1 MSEIDIAKRLFG
13 TTNRVMTA
21 NTASSRIQNNVT
33 TSTIGSTS
41 TRYGT
46 VTAIGENNYIT
57 ILLDGSDEPI
67 QAVCETPVAVNQRV
81 SVVFDNGT
89 ITVIALTNFVSQV
102 NTEFEEVRNEITE
115 KGQEI
120 ADSVAADIQEV
131 QDSLDDFK
139 ATHTYDDA
147 TIDTKFQESEDTITA
162 NVTASI
168 GEEFVSDA
176 ELEVAIGEETTTV
189 SQTYLTKTYA
199 GTMESNL
206 QAQITTQAD
215 RITQEVSDR
224 KTAVSGAVQEA
235 KSYTDQQAESITT
248 TVMETVDDA
257 MGQTYATKSEVQ
269 QTADGL
275 NLNISSAL
283 TAANNAQ
290 ADVNGLSDVVSDNSE
305 TVANVNA
312 YFQFGSDAEGNPLL
326 TLGSSESEMKSEY
339 SNKALSFKSN
349 GNEVM
354 RLDGSTSTVTA
365 NKMQMGNY
373 QWNGEGDTL
382 RLIYVGGE

>member
-176 ELEVAIGEETTTV
+176 ELEVAIGEVTTTV
-189 SQTYLTKTYA
+189 SQTYQTKTDA

-206 QAQITTQAD
+206 QSQITQNANA
-215 RITQEVSDR
+215 ITQEVSDR
-224 KTAVSGAVQEA
+224 TEAVSGAIEESKA
-235 KSYTDQQAESITT
+235 YTDTTAESITS
-248 TVMETVDDA
+248 TVIETVDDA

-290 ADVNGLSDVVSDNSE
+290 ADVDTLGDIVNDNSE
-305 TVANVNA
+305 TVTNVNA
-312 YFQFGSDAEGNPLL
+312 YFDFGTDTDGNPLL
-326 TLGSSESEMKSEY
+326 TLGSSESEMKSEF
-339 SNKALSFKSN
+339 SNTALSFKSN

-354 RLDGSTSTVTA
+354 RLEGSTSTVVA
-365 NKMQMGNY
+365 NKMSMGNY

>member
-1 MSEIDIAKRLFG
+1 MSELDLAKKLFG
-13 TTNRVMTA
+13 TSNR
-21 NTASSRIQNNVT
+21 NTGYSSVPSRIQNQGVT
-33 TSTIGSTS
+33 TTVGTSS

-46 VTAIGENNYIT
+46 VQAIGDNNYLT

-67 QAVCETPVAVNQRV
+67 KAYCETPVVVGQRV
-81 SVVFDNGT
+81 SVVIGNNT
-89 ITVIALTNFVSQV
+89 ITVIALQSFVSQV
-102 NTEFEEVRNEITE
+102 NTEFEKVRNEITE

-176 ELEVAIGEETTTV
+176 ELEVAIGEVTTTV
-189 SQTYLTKTYA
+189 SQTYQTKTDA

-215 RITQEVSDR
+215 RITQEVTDR
-224 KTAVSGAVQEA
+224 KTAVSGAIQESKA
-235 KSYTDQQAESITT
+235 YTDTTAESITT

-382 RLIYVGGE
+382 KLIYVGGE

>member
-13 TTNRVMTA
+13 TPNRVITA

-176 ELEVAIGEETTTV
+176 ELEVAIGEVTTTV
-189 SQTYLTKTYA
+189 SQTYQTKTDA

-215 RITQEVSDR
+215 RITQEVTDR
-224 KTAVSGAVQEA
+224 TEAVSGAIQESKA
-235 KSYTDQQAESITT
+235 YTDTTAQSITT
-248 TVMETVDDA
+248 TVIETVDDA

-290 ADVNGLSDVVSDNSE
+290 ADVNGLSDVVSNNSE

-312 YFQFGSDAEGNPLL
+312 YFQFGSDTEGNPLL

>member
-102 NTEFEEVRNEITE
+102 NTEFDEVRNEITE

-120 ADSVAADIQEV
+120 AESVAADIQEV
-131 QDSLDDFK
+131 QDSLDEFK

-168 GEEFVSDA
+168 GEEFVSDT
-176 ELEVAIGEETTTV
+176 ELEVAIGEVTTTV
-189 SQTYLTKTYA
+189 SQTYQTKTDA

-215 RITQEVSDR
+215 RITQEVTDR
-224 KTAVSGAVQEA
+224 TEAVSGAIAES
-235 KSYTDQQAESITT
+235 KSYTDTQADAITA
-248 TVMETVDDA
+248 TVTETVTDF
-257 MGQTYATKSEVQ
+257 MGETYATKSEVQ

-275 NLNISSAL
+275 NLSISSAL
-283 TAANNAQ
+283 TTAENAQ
-290 ADVNGLSDVVSDNSE
+290 AATDNLATTVDANSE
-305 TVANVNA
+305 TVDNVNA
-312 YFQFGSDAEGNPLL
+312 YFDFGTDDSGNPLL
-326 TLGSSESEMKSEY
+326 TLGSSNSEMKSEF
-339 SNKALSFKSN
+339 SNRALSFKSN
-349 GNEVM
+349 GTEVM
-354 RLDGSTSTVTA
+354 RLEGSSSTVVA
-365 NKMQMGNY
+365 NKLRMGNY
-373 QWNGEGDTL
+373 QWQGDGDTL

>member
-1 MSEIDIAKRLFG
+1 MSELDLAKKLFG
-13 TTNRVMTA
+13 TSNR
-21 NTASSRIQNNVT
+21 NTGYSSAPSRIQNQGVT
-33 TSTIGSTS
+33 TTVGTSS

-46 VTAIGENNYIT
+46 VQAIGDNNYLT

-67 QAVCETPVAVNQRV
+67 KAYCETPVVVGQRV
-81 SVVFDNGT
+81 SVVIGNNT
-89 ITVIALTNFVSQV
+89 ITVIALQSFVSQV
-102 NTEFEEVRNEITE
+102 NTEFEKVRNEITE

-176 ELEVAIGEETTTV
+176 ELEVAIGEVTTTV
-189 SQTYLTKTYA
+189 SQTYQTKTDA

-215 RITQEVSDR
+215 RITQEVTDR
-224 KTAVSGAVQEA
+224 KTAVSGAIQESKA
-235 KSYTDQQAESITT
+235 YTDTTAESITT

-382 RLIYVGGE
+382 KLIYVGGE

>member
-21 NTASSRIQNNVT
+21 NTASSRIQNKVT

-131 QDSLDDFK
+131 QDSLDDFM

-162 NVTASI
+162 NVTATI
-168 GEEFVSDA
+168 GDEFVSNA
-176 ELEVAIGEETTTV
+176 ELEVAIGEINTSV
-189 SQTYLTKTYA
+189 SENYQSKTDA

-206 QAQITTQAD
+206 QSQITQNAD
-215 RITQEVSDR
+215 AISQEVTDR
-224 KTAVSGAVQEA
+224 TTAVTGAVEEA
-235 KSYTDQQAESITT
+235 KTYTDQTAESLTT
-248 TVMETVDDA
+248 TVLETVTDE
-257 MGQTYATKSEVQ
+257 MGTMYATKSEVQ

-275 NLNISSAL
+275 NLSISSAL
-283 TAANNAQ
+283 TTAENAQ
-290 ADVNGLSDVVSDNSE
+290 AATDNLATTVDANSE
-305 TVANVNA
+305 TVDNVNA
-312 YFQFGSDAEGNPLL
+312 YFDFGTDENNNPLL
-326 TLGSSESEMKSEY
+326 TLGSSNSEMKSEF
-339 SNKALSFKSN
+339 SNRALSFKSN
-349 GNEVM
+349 GTEVM
-354 RLDGSTSTVTA
+354 RLEGSSSTVIA
-365 NKMQMGNY
+365 NKVRMGNY
-373 QWNGEGDTL
+373 QWQGDGDTL

>member
-67 QAVCETPVAVNQRV
+67 QAMCETPVAVNQRV

-176 ELEVAIGEETTTV
+176 ELEVAIGEVTTTV
-189 SQTYLTKTYA
+189 SQTYQTKTDA

-215 RITQEVSDR
+215 RITQEVTDR
-224 KTAVSGAVQEA
+224 TEAVSGAIAES
-235 KSYTDQQAESITT
+235 KSYTDTQADAITA
-248 TVMETVDDA
+248 TVTETVTDF
-257 MGQTYATKSEVQ
+257 MGETYATKSEVQ

-275 NLNISSAL
+275 NLSISSAL
-283 TAANNAQ
+283 TTAENAQ
-290 ADVNGLSDVVSDNSE
+290 AATDNLATTVDANSE
-305 TVANVNA
+305 TVDNVNA
-312 YFQFGSDAEGNPLL
+312 YFDFGTDENHNPLL
-326 TLGSSESEMKSEY
+326 TLGSSNSEMKSEF
-339 SNKALSFKSN
+339 SNRALSFKSN
-349 GNEVM
+349 GTEVM
-354 RLDGSTSTVTA
+354 RLEGSSSTVVA
-365 NKMQMGNY
+365 NKLRMGNY
-373 QWNGEGDTL
+373 QWQGDGDTL

>member
-176 ELEVAIGEETTTV
+176 ELEVAIGEVTTTV
-189 SQTYLTKTYA
+189 SQTYQTKTDA

-215 RITQEVSDR
+215 RITQEVTDR
-224 KTAVSGAVQEA
+224 TEAVSGAIAES
-235 KSYTDQQAESITT
+235 KSYTDTQADAITA
-248 TVMETVDDA
+248 TVTETVTDF
-257 MGQTYATKSEVQ
+257 MGESYATKSEVK

-275 NLNISSAL
+275 NLSISSAL
-283 TAANNAQ
+283 TTAENAQ
-290 ADVNGLSDVVSDNSE
+290 AATDNLATTVDANSE
-305 TVANVNA
+305 TVDNVNA
-312 YFQFGSDAEGNPLL
+312 YFDFGTDDNNNPLL
-326 TLGSSESEMKSEY
+326 TLGSSNSEMKSEF
-339 SNKALSFKSN
+339 SNRALSFKSN
-349 GNEVM
+349 GTEVM
-354 RLDGSTSTVTA
+354 RLEGSSSTVVA
-365 NKMQMGNY
+365 NKLRMGNY
-373 QWNGEGDTL
+373 QWQGDGDTL

>member
-102 NTEFEEVRNEITE
+102 DTEFEEVRNEINE

-131 QDSLDDFK
+131 QDSLDEFK

-176 ELEVAIGEETTTV
+176 ELEVAIGEVTTTV
-189 SQTYLTKTYA
+189 SQTYQTKTDA

-215 RITQEVSDR
+215 RITQEVTDR
-224 KTAVSGAVQEA
+224 TEAVSGAIAES
-235 KSYTDQQAESITT
+235 KSYTDTQADAITA
-248 TVMETVDDA
+248 TVTETVTDF
-257 MGQTYATKSEVQ
+257 MGETYATKSEVQ

-275 NLNISSAL
+275 NLSISSAL
-283 TAANNAQ
+283 TTAENAQ
-290 ADVNGLSDVVSDNSE
+290 AATDNLATTVDANSE
-305 TVANVNA
+305 TVDNVNA
-312 YFQFGSDAEGNPLL
+312 YFDFGTDENNNPLL
-326 TLGSSESEMKSEY
+326 TLGSSNSEMKSEF
-339 SNKALSFKSN
+339 SNRALSFKSN
-349 GNEVM
+349 GTEVM
-354 RLDGSTSTVTA
+354 RLEGSSSTVVA
-365 NKMQMGNY
+365 NKLRMGNY
-373 QWNGEGDTL
+373 QWQGDGDTL